1 MKVVTEISL
10 YPLKEQYI
18 EPIQSFIN
26 RLNSYSELNVS
37 SSATSTIVVGDYLP
51 TMQILAEEMLRVHQE
66 IGQAV
71 FVCKYLNGDKM
82 TSHI

>member
-1 MKVVTEISL
+1 MRIVAEISL

-18 EPIQSFIN
+18 DPIQSFID
-26 RLNSYSELNVS
+26 RLNSYTELNVS
-37 SSATSTIVVGDYLP
+37 TSATSTIVCGDYLL
-51 TMQILAEEMLRVHQE
+51 TMQILAEEMLRAHLE

-82 TSHI
+82 ASPI